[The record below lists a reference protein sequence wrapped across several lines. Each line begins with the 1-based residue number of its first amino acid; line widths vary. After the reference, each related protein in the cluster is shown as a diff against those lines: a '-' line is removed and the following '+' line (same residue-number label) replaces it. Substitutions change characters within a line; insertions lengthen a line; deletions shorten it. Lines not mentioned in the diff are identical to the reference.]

1 IATTGSAITC
11 ANARF
16 SMLTDRLVRME
27 WSAGA
32 FEDRATFA
40 FPSRCADLP
49 EFTYTVRGTE
59 LWIETQHLS
68 IHYVDN
74 GQPFYAENL
83 SIICSF
89 DGQSVKWAPGTLP
102 LGNLRG
108 TRRTLDQ
115 CAAAASLGEGLI
127 SRDGWSLFDDS
138 GTPVWSSDQRWIEER
153 PDA

>member
-1 IATTGSAITC
+1 MINGISSAFFERISLSGAPVATAGSTVIC
-11 ANARF
+11 GNARF
-16 SMLTDRLVRME
+16 TMLTSRLVRME

-40 FPSRCADLP
+40 FPSRRADLP
-49 EFTYTVRGTE
+49 EFTYTVQGTE
-59 LWIETQHLS
+59 LRIETQHLS

-74 GQPFYAENL
+74 GQPLNAKNL

-89 DGQSVKWAPGTLP
+89 GGQSVKWVPVTTA

-115 CAAAASLGEGLI
+115 C
-127 SRDGWSLFDDS
+127 
-138 GTPVWSSDQRWIEER
+138 
-153 PDA
+153 